1 MLSPRNSGFQGL
13 PRSLRLAAAAS
24 VIILAAG
31 LYLLGAQPLAVGLF
45 PAPWD
50 RLAHATTFAVVGSA
64 TGLAS
69 GTRGW
74 RMVVCCVAGAVV
86 VGAVDELHQTFLPG
100 RSASWADF
108 GADLAGG
115 LSGAALLG
123 MGYAAMQWRARRH

>member
-1 MLSPRNSGFQGL
+1 MLSPQNSGFQGL

-108 GADLAGG
+108 GADVAGG
-115 LSGAALLG
+115 LIGAALLG

>member
-115 LSGAALLG
+115 LIGAALLG

>member
-1 MLSPRNSGFQGL
+1 MLSSRNSGFQGL

-31 LYLLGAQPLAVGLF
+31 LYLLGAQALAVGLF

-74 RMVVCCVAGAVV
+74 RMVVYCVAGAVV

-115 LSGAALLG
+115 LIGAALLG

>member
-108 GADLAGG
+108 GADVAGG
-115 LSGAALLG
+115 LIGAALLG